1 MSSLEALAQQIS
13 DLEQASGGPLPG
25 ALLNARSLLRRARQ
39 QRPVVQARLA
49 ERIAA
54 DLARAA
60 EAGVR
65 PSMVGTG
72 DADPTPRYRSPRLLA
87 ELRGVLDSPEGGHGA
102 AHSVSPPLDQQEL
115 TLLGGDAAGEKGPPL
130 RRELRAL
137 RLLRGRQREVAIQ
150 QRLADAIA
158 NAPEAPGPLNPQML
172 AIRAL
177 SAMRDYSP
185 EYAKHFVAYLDT
197 LMWLEGQAPD
207 GDAAKGKARK
217 PARRKSR

>member
-13 DLEQASGGPLPG
+13 DLEQAHAGPLPG
-25 ALLNARSLLRRARQ
+25 VLLNARSLLRRARQ

-54 DLARAA
+54 DLAAA
-60 EAGVR
+60 AAGAKSTK
-65 PSMVGTG
+65 PL
-72 DADPTPRYRSPRLLA
+72 PQYRSPRLLA

-102 AHSVSPPLDQQEL
+102 AHSVSPPRDQQEL
-115 TLLGGDAAGEKGPPL
+115 TLMGGDAGGEKGPAL

-197 LMWLEGQAPD
+197 LMWLEAQAPD
-207 GDAAKGKARK
+207 SGVAKGKTRK
-217 PARRKSR
+217 PARRKNR